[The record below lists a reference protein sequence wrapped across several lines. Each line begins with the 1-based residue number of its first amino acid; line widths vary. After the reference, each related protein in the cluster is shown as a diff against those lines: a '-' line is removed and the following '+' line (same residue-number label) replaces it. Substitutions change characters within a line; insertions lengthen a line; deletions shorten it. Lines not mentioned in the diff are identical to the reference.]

1 MISSKQATPNTLNA
15 LRKKT
20 VKNCQITMVCL
31 SVLFSSYIHAQDN
44 NSESE
49 PSAPS
54 AISVATNEKVIAEA
68 VLANDHT
75 DTDETTNANVSV
87 RNNSIAVKSTA
98 VKDDN
103 ATATDATQTNEPAL
117 EIAPNLDLKEV
128 VETPEITAP
137 VTSTATETTPK
148 NTEIKPA
155 PAESTGKKMV
165 LLGAEVPP
173 ATSTRLQWKPVSD
186 ISDLTVPT
194 PVLVING
201 ANDGP
206 TLCLTAAVH
215 GDELNGIEIIRR
227 VMYNIDP
234 KLLSGKLIGVPV
246 VNLLGFQRNSRYLP
260 DRRDLNRA
268 FPGEPNGSLAAR
280 IAHSLFN
287 EVITKCDRLIDLHT
301 GSMLRTNLPQIRAE
315 MTNPAVAEFV
325 QNFDDML
332 VIHSESEGG
341 MLRTAANN
349 AGIAAITM
357 EVGESMRIQVDQIK
371 AGTYSINSFLA
382 RTGMYSRMFTWGKAQ
397 PAYYKSQWV
406 RVSKGGILFSDAKLG
421 DFVKKGDPLGK
432 VTNPINN
439 KTHSVRSTVNGRI
452 IGMAIDQVVMP
463 GFAAYHI
470 GIRATENE
478 LSEESNDKTE
488 IVDPPEAENPE

>member
-1 MISSKQATPNTLNA
+1 MTQSQAIKHT
-15 LRKKT
+15 
-20 VKNCQITMVCL
+20 ITHVNKVIRVSL
-31 SVLFSSYIHAQDN
+31 LLFSSTHMYAQENMDVSASDN
-44 NSESE
+44 TGILVEQIEKNTVEQNGTLVKE
-49 PSAPS
+49 
-54 AISVATNEKVIAEA
+54 AIDASTTQTGSTVRAKK
-68 VLANDHT
+68 VLAAI
-75 DTDETTNANVSV
+75 E
-87 RNNSIAVKSTA
+87 ST
-98 VKDDN
+98 
-103 ATATDATQTNEPAL
+103 PAPAI

-128 VETPEITAP
+128 VENPDPIAPANTPEKTHEEPPNVHDISPPPSA
-137 VTSTATETTPK
+137 A
-148 NTEIKPA
+148 
-155 PAESTGKKMV
+155 TGKKFV
-165 LLGAEVPP
+165 LLGAEIPP
-173 ATSTRLQWKPVSD
+173 STSTRLQWKPVSG
-186 ISDLTVPT
+186 ISDLSVPT

-234 KLLSGKLIGVPV
+234 KLLNGKLIGVPV

-268 FPGEPNGSLAAR
+268 FPGQPNGSLAAR
-280 IAHSLFN
+280 IAYSLFN
-287 EVITKCDRLIDLHT
+287 EVISKCDRLIDLHT

-332 VIHSESEGG
+332 VIHSESSPG

-371 AGTYSINSFLA
+371 AGTYSINSFLS
-382 RTGMYSRMFTWGKAQ
+382 RVDMYSRLFTWGKAQ
-397 PAYYKSQWV
+397 PAYYQSQWV
-406 RVSKGGILFSDAKLG
+406 RVSEGGILFSDVKLG
-421 DFVKKGDPLGK
+421 DIIKKGDVLGN

-439 KTHSVRSTVNGRI
+439 KKNPVYSSVNGRI

-463 GFAAYHI
+463 GFAAYHV

-478 LSEESNDKTE
+478 LAEKNEDNSE
-488 IVDPPEAENPE
+488 IIDPPEAENPE

>member
-1 MISSKQATPNTLNA
+1 MIQPQAIKHTLIRVN
-15 LRKKT
+15 
-20 VKNCQITMVCL
+20 
-31 SVLFSSYIHAQDN
+31 
-44 NSESE
+44 
-49 PSAPS
+49 
-54 AISVATNEKVIAEA
+54 KVIGISLLMLSSTHTYAQEDSNI
-68 VLANDHT
+68 VLGDNTSTPITAAQKDVSPQEVAI
-75 DTDETTNANVSV
+75 ET
-87 RNNSIAVKSTA
+87 IALESNTQDVEKTLATLESTP
-98 VKDDN
+98 
-103 ATATDATQTNEPAL
+103 EPTI

-128 VETPEITAP
+128 VENPETPTQP
-137 VTSTATETTPK
+137 STPTKTLEESQ
-148 NTEIKPA
+148 NTNEVVP
-155 PAESTGKKMV
+155 PSSRTTGKKFV
-165 LLGAEVPP
+165 LLGAEIPP
-173 ATSTRLQWKPVSD
+173 STSTRLQWKPVSD
-186 ISDLTVPT
+186 ISDLSVPT

-234 KLLSGKLIGVPV
+234 TLLNGKLIGVPV

-280 IAHSLFN
+280 IAYSLFN
-287 EVITKCDRLIDLHT
+287 EVISKCDRLIDLHT

-332 VIHSESEGG
+332 VIHSESSPG

-357 EVGESMRIQVDQIK
+357 EIGESMRIQVDQIK
-371 AGTYSINSFLA
+371 AGTYSINSFLS
-382 RTGMYSRMFTWGKAQ
+382 RVDMYSRLFTWGKAQ
-397 PAYYKSQWV
+397 PAYYQSQWV
-406 RVSKGGILFSDAKLG
+406 RVSKGGILFSDVKLG
-421 DFVKKGDPLGK
+421 DIVKKGDILGN

-439 KTHSVRSTVNGRI
+439 KKNPVRSSVNGRI

-463 GFAAYHI
+463 GFAAYHV

-478 LSEESNDKTE
+478 LAEKHEDSSEV
-488 IVDPPEAENPE
+488 IDPPEAENPE

>member
-1 MISSKQATPNTLNA
+1 MSLLLLSNTYLYAQEDIDVNANDNTVKQKNTLIKAKNA
-15 LRKKT
+15 E
-20 VKNCQITMVCL
+20 
-31 SVLFSSYIHAQDN
+31 A
-44 NSESE
+44 
-49 PSAPS
+49 
-54 AISVATNEKVIAEA
+54 IAETNNTVNIEA
-68 VLANDHT
+68 TLASI
-75 DTDETTNANVSV
+75 VS
-87 RNNSIAVKSTA
+87 TP
-98 VKDDN
+98 
-103 ATATDATQTNEPAL
+103 EPVI

-128 VETPEITAP
+128 VENPEPITPPQASIPEKTREELPNIQD
-137 VTSTATETTPK
+137 VTPPK
-148 NTEIKPA
+148 NIT
-155 PAESTGKKMV
+155 TGKKFV
-165 LLGAEVPP
+165 LLGAEIPP
-173 ATSTRLQWKPVSD
+173 STSTRLQWKPVSG
-186 ISDLTVPT
+186 ISDLSVPT

-234 KLLSGKLIGVPV
+234 KLLNGKLIGVPV

-268 FPGEPNGSLAAR
+268 FPGAPNGSLAAR
-280 IAHSLFN
+280 IAYSLFN
-287 EVITKCDRLIDLHT
+287 EVISKCDRLIDLHT

-332 VIHSESEGG
+332 VVHSESSPG

-371 AGTYSINSFLA
+371 AGTYSINSFLS
-382 RTGMYSRMFTWGKAQ
+382 RVDMYSRLFTWGKAQ
-397 PAYYKSQWV
+397 PAYYQSQWV
-406 RVSKGGILFSDAKLG
+406 RVSKGGILFSDVKLG
-421 DFVKKGDPLGK
+421 DIIKKGDILGN

-439 KTHSVRSTVNGRI
+439 KKSQVYSSVNGRI

-463 GFAAYHI
+463 GFAAYHV

-478 LSEESNDKTE
+478 LSEKNENE
-488 IVDPPEAENPE
+488 NEPEVIDPPEAENPE

>member
-1 MISSKQATPNTLNA
+1 MKKAPFLIQSQAVNTIMHIN
-15 LRKKT
+15 K
-20 VKNCQITMVCL
+20 
-31 SVLFSSYIHAQDN
+31 
-44 NSESE
+44 
-49 PSAPS
+49 
-54 AISVATNEKVIAEA
+54 AISVSLLLLSSAYTYAQEDTDVNISDDTHTLVAQAESNTA
-68 VLANDHT
+68 EQSTLAN
-75 DTDETTNANVSV
+75 ETIA
-87 RNNSIAVKSTA
+87 NSITETDSVLSVEKTLATIESTP
-98 VKDDN
+98 
-103 ATATDATQTNEPAL
+103 EPAI

-128 VETPEITAP
+128 VENPETITSTQPNTPEKTLKESDITQE
-137 VTSTATETTPK
+137 VTPPSNQT
-148 NTEIKPA
+148 
-155 PAESTGKKMV
+155 TGKKFV
-165 LLGAEVPP
+165 LLGAEIPP
-173 ATSTRLQWKPVSD
+173 STSTRLQWKPVSD
-186 ISDLTVPT
+186 ISDLSVPT

-234 KLLSGKLIGVPV
+234 KLLNGKLIGVPV

-268 FPGEPNGSLAAR
+268 FPGAPDGSLAAR
-280 IAHSLFN
+280 IAYSLFN
-287 EVITKCDRLIDLHT
+287 EVINKCDRLIDLHT

-315 MTNPAVAEFV
+315 MTNPAVAKFV

-332 VIHSESEGG
+332 VIHSESSPG

-371 AGTYSINSFLA
+371 AGTYSINSFLS
-382 RTGMYSRMFTWGKAQ
+382 RVDMYSRLFTWGKAQ
-397 PAYYKSQWV
+397 PAYYQSQWV
-406 RVSKGGILFSDAKLG
+406 RVSKGGILFSDVKLG
-421 DFVKKGDPLGK
+421 DVVKKGDILGN

-439 KTHSVRSTVNGRI
+439 KKSPVHSSVNGRI

-463 GFAAYHI
+463 GFAAYHV

-478 LSEESNDKTE
+478 LAEKTE
-488 IVDPPEAENPE
+488 DNSEVVDPPEAENPE

>member
-1 MISSKQATPNTLNA
+1 MHSQKVLFLIKSQAIKHTISHVNNVIISVSLLLLSNTHLYAQEDIDVNASDNTVKQKSTSMEEKIADSVAKTDNTLKIEA
-15 LRKKT
+15 TLAT
-20 VKNCQITMVCL
+20 LDSTP
-31 SVLFSSYIHAQDN
+31 
-44 NSESE
+44 E
-49 PSAPS
+49 P
-54 AISVATNEKVIAEA
+54 II
-68 VLANDHT
+68 
-75 DTDETTNANVSV
+75 
-87 RNNSIAVKSTA
+87 
-98 VKDDN
+98 
-103 ATATDATQTNEPAL
+103 

-128 VETPEITAP
+128 VESPESVTPTQPSIPEKTLEESP
-137 VTSTATETTPK
+137 NTQDVTSPQNIA
-148 NTEIKPA
+148 
-155 PAESTGKKMV
+155 TGKKFV
-165 LLGAEVPP
+165 LLGAEIPP
-173 ATSTRLQWKPVSD
+173 STSTRLQWKPVSD
-186 ISDLTVPT
+186 ISDLSVPT

-234 KLLSGKLIGVPV
+234 TLLNGKLIGVPV

-268 FPGEPNGSLAAR
+268 FPGAPTGSLAAR
-280 IAHSLFN
+280 IAYSLFN
-287 EVITKCDRLIDLHT
+287 EVINKCDRLIDLHT

-332 VIHSESEGG
+332 VVHSESSPG

-371 AGTYSINSFLA
+371 AGTYSINSFLS
-382 RTGMYSRMFTWGKAQ
+382 RVDMYSRLFTWGKAQ
-397 PAYYKSQWV
+397 PAYYQSQWV
-406 RVSKGGILFSDAKLG
+406 RVSKGGILFSDVKLG
-421 DFVKKGDPLGK
+421 DIIKKGDTLGS

-439 KTHSVRSTVNGRI
+439 KKSPVYSSVNGRI

-463 GFAAYHI
+463 GFAAYHV

-478 LSEESNDKTE
+478 LAEKNENGSEV
-488 IVDPPEAENPE
+488 IDPPEAENPE